1 MKKSMDDH
9 VFRDRATELQRAK
22 KLSAADRKKEA
33 KLQASKAPAA
43 TQAKGNTK
51 GKTTEKRKKED
62 VDEEEEHYWD
72 DQEAIDE
79 EEDSYARLRDAQR
92 EIVDEE
98 EESEASGVALAL
110 LQPRSASEERGRSL
124 RTFRILRRWKKCM
137 LTLLSFLLA
146 KSRPK
151 VGRLSLI
158 FIFIYYYF
166 FRERL
171 LRCETCDD

>member
-110 LQPRSASEERGRSL
+110 LQPRSASKRA
-124 RTFRILRRWKKCM
+124 WKKSEK
-137 LTLLSFLLA
+137 LQDAEEVEEAHADPVIVPPRKKPTKSKEAFFNFHFYLLLFLQRA
-146 KSRPK
+146 APPM
-151 VGRLSLI
+151 
-158 FIFIYYYF
+158 
-166 FRERL
+166 
-171 LRCETCDD
+171 